1 MINLLANISELILG
15 VTCVFCS
22 YREESYKTVI
32 LHSDP
37 GDPQP
42 PTFNNRFKMF
52 TAIYNISCHN
62 KPCSVYVAI
71 DFTLHD
77 SGVSW
82 LLFVYY
88 LPCHIENSYLFGT
101 SQPSAFV
108 YVCVLSLRLKHE
120 PMSFNKCQK
129 ETWDLLQFFTAAL
142 RIKEHKEEFL

>member
-1 MINLLANISELILG
+1 MSQNINDILLAENVYILSPTLQQWSTKNRRMINLLAHINDLILG

-42 PTFNNRFKMF
+42 PTFNHRFKMF
-52 TAIYNISCHN
+52 TAIYKISCHN
-62 KPCSVYVAI
+62 KPCSAYVAI

-108 YVCVLSLRLKHE
+108 CVYVIFTS
-120 PMSFNKCQK
+120 
-129 ETWDLLQFFTAAL
+129 ET
-142 RIKEHKEEFL
+142 